1 MFTLAN
7 LLARTLGGKSH
18 SRVHLVYFA
27 LASFDILAVL
37 GGLLLSNQFANVFE
51 RTVEYRQSWD
61 RTFSGMWELNDHVLE
76 TSAPF
81 VNVFQTGDAV
91 GESKK
96 FEQHLKVLETTIAS
110 LQQELIESGKAEAAQ
125 DSLAA
130 LHVVRTTLQIT
141 ARHGRLVFS
150 NYYNGWIDEAAR
162 SMSMAEQATQKL
174 KYQFHGAMASI
185 LVLTRNYENEK
196 TRELHDLKRYEY
208 VIAICILLMVACVT
222 WYGHYIGKLI
232 RQNHREI
239 TDGYKRLEDSR
250 ADTLMF
256 AARLQTVNED
266 VTRLNDEL
274 AAKMKQ
280 LEAAQEESLRKG
292 KLAQLGQLTA
302 TVAHEIRNPL
312 NTIRTAVYIMERKL
326 NMRTPELDAQ
336 LARINKGVMRCDNI
350 MNELLDFTR
359 TRALQT
365 ETVMVDDWL
374 KELVDEQALKLPAMV
389 KVEFRPGLPGVEAR
403 FDASR
408 MSRVVINFLT
418 NASEAMVG
426 RGEDPSTFTT
436 SAPTIIISTAQR
448 AGGVEISCSDNGP
461 GIAEEH
467 LQRIREPLF
476 TTKSFG
482 VGLGLPAIDKIL
494 DEHGGELRIDTKVGE
509 GTTMTAWLPSQMDKR
524 EAA

>member
-1 MFTLAN
+1 M
-7 LLARTLGGKSH
+7 
-18 SRVHLVYFA
+18 
-27 LASFDILAVL
+27 
-37 GGLLLSNQFANVFE
+37 
-51 RTVEYRQSWD
+51 
-61 RTFSGMWELNDHVLE
+61 
-76 TSAPF
+76 
-81 VNVFQTGDAV
+81 
-91 GESKK
+91 
-96 FEQHLKVLETTIAS
+96 
-110 LQQELIESGKAEAAQ
+110 
-125 DSLAA
+125 
-130 LHVVRTTLQIT
+130 
-141 ARHGRLVFS
+141 
-150 NYYNGWIDEAAR
+150 
-162 SMSMAEQATQKL
+162 
-174 KYQFHGAMASI
+174 
-185 LVLTRNYENEK
+185 
-196 TRELHDLKRYEY
+196 
-208 VIAICILLMVACVT
+208 MVACVT

-312 NTIRTAVYIMERKL
+312 NTIRTAAYIMERKL

-336 LARINKGVMRCDNI
+336 LARINKGVLRCDNI

-365 ETVMVDDWL
+365 ETVLVDDWL
-374 KELVDEQALKLPAMV
+374 NDLVNEQALKLPAMV

-476 TTKSFG
+476 TTKSFIGTPRHRQDSRRAWRRTAHRYQSWRRNDDDRMASIADGQKGGCMTMAKQLEILVVDDDVDNANSLAEIFEMEGHRVTTANSGKDAIRAYEAKNFDIAFMDIAMPGKNG
-482 VGLGLPAIDKIL
+482 VESFFEIRKFKPRARVYMMTGYSVETLVQKAIENGALGVLHKPVDL
-494 DEHGGELRIDTKVGE
+494 ERVLS
-509 GTTMTAWLPSQMDKR
+509 LL
-524 EAA
+524 AA